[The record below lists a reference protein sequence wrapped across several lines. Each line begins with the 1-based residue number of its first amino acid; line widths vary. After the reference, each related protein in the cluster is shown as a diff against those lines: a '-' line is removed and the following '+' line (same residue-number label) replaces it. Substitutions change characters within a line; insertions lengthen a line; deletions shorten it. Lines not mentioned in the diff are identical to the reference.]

1 MTLRDIRKSSV
12 ERMESEIVRLED
24 KLQKMRARHDDLQ
37 QTLFDACKKISDAP
51 SSASLVR
58 RTEELKKQI
67 SESMVDIHHLDARIS
82 KLKHRTERLRLH
94 R

>member
-24 KLQKMRARHDDLQ
+24 RLQKMRAKHADLQ
-37 QTLFDACKKISDAP
+37 QALFDACKKIGDSP
-51 SSASLVR
+51 SSANLVR
-58 RTEELKKQI
+58 RTEELKKQL
-67 SESMVDIHHLDARIS
+67 SDSMVDIHHLDARIS
-82 KLKHRTERLRLH
+82 RLKHRTERLRLH